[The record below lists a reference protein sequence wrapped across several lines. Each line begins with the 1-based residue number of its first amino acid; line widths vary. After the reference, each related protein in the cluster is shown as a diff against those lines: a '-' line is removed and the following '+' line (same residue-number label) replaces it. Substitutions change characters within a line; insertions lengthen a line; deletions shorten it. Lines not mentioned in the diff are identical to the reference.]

1 LEAHVG
7 PRFLLGINQIDLE
20 GVWFPGATGF
30 GIDVGVL
37 GGYSVL
43 PFLDLVAGF
52 DFLNYSF
59 DFSGIPKNLPPCA
72 TPANTGC
79 QKVAEGATDRYISG
93 WLGAM
98 VHFGGAD
105 PKKKK

>member
-1 LEAHVG
+1 MH
-7 PRFLLGINQIDLE
+7 QIDLT
-20 GVWFPGATGF
+20 GVWFPGATGL
-30 GIDVGVL
+30 GIDAGVM

-59 DFSGIPKNLPPCA
+59 DFSAIPKNLPTCA

-79 QKVAEGATDRYISG
+79 QKVADGATDRYISG